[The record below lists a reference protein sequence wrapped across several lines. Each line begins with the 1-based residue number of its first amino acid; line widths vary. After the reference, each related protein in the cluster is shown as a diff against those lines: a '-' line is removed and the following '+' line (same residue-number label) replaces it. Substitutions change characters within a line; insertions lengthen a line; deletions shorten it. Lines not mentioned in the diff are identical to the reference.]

1 MLDFSK
7 DIDHCIR
14 SLRRGGTILYPTD
27 TIWGI
32 GCDALSDKA
41 VRKVYKIKHRPDS
54 KSMIVLVDSVE
65 MLQKY
70 VKKVPDIA
78 LDLMEKITTPLTIIY
93 TNPLNLPL
101 SVLASDGSV
110 GIRLSRSEFCK
121 ELIWEFGQPIVS
133 TSANISGA
141 ETPLIYKNIDP
152 KIISAVDHVVEYGQN
167 DITSIRPSTII
178 KVTGDYSYEVIR
190 A

>member
-1 MLDFSK
+1 MDFSL
-7 DIDHCIR
+7 DIDRCIL
-14 SLRRGGTILYPTD
+14 SLKKNGTILYPTD

-54 KSMIVLVDSVE
+54 KSMIVLVDSLE

-70 VKKVPDIA
+70 VSKIPDVA
-78 LDLMEKITTPLTIIY
+78 LDLMNQITSPLTIIY
-93 TNPLNLPL
+93 NNPINLPS
-101 SVLASDGSV
+101 SVLAVDGSV
-110 GIRLSRSEFCK
+110 GIRLTRSEFCK
-121 ELIWEFGQPIVS
+121 ELIWEFGKPIVS
-133 TSANISGA
+133 TSANISGS
-141 ETPLIYKNIDP
+141 ETPLIFNNIDR
-152 KIISAVDHVVEYGQN
+152 KIIDAVDCVVEYGQN

-178 KVTGDYSYEVIR
+178 KVTGDYSYDVLR